1 MKALN
6 AFMKPFEELQRSMK
20 IKILLICFSMQLSEM
35 QGTRKDNKKSL
46 IRKFHSET
54 LDTEL
59 RQYDC

>member
-1 MKALN
+1 
-6 AFMKPFEELQRSMK
+6 MKPFEELQRSMK

-35 QGTRKDNKKSL
+35 QGTRRDNKKSL

-59 RQYDC
+59 RQYDF